1 MKRDVKKRLRR
12 AVENFNN
19 LYITKTEAVNIL
31 TIYGGK
37 KETAEAIYGKM
48 EDEWMTHLRT
58 NNLVNPGIKGV
69 PHSIAEKYFRQYGIT
84 EKDLRRN
91 LDTLEKAEA
100 REEK

>member
-19 LYITKTEAVNIL
+19 IYITKTEAVNIL

-37 KETAEAIYGKM
+37 KETAEEIYGQM
-48 EDEWMTHLRT
+48 ENEWMTHLRN

-84 EKDLRRN
+84 EKELRRN
-91 LDTLEKAEA
+91 LDTLENAES